1 VNQSKYALMAGLFIL
16 ISVAA
21 VFAIVARIAK
31 ERADVDDAHQ
41 YIATF
46 AAGQDISG
54 LDEGAQVRLIGKP
67 IGRVESV
74 EIVMPE
80 GADAHIKI
88 TFSVPR
94 KVRLKSQSPII
105 EAQTSFTGGAWLN
118 IRSLGTGEEL
128 PDNSSVEGQSVG
140 ITAMLDA
147 MQTEMQATLASLR
160 SDAALVTEEFVETG
174 NAIEE
179 AADEATTLLSR
190 LEEKLDPS
198 IQEYDTFMAEA
209 TGVMA
214 DIRSVFGDSGEDI
227 RQTLASLNTL
237 TDTIDQR
244 LPGTLDRVDLALDDI
259 SSLSDEITGFVD
271 QAEQSLDGIN
281 ALTRE
286 LDSLTAETR
295 ATLGEN
301 RVELNRSVTNARR
314 TIIELRGM
322 VEDLRANPS
331 RLIWSPDP
339 SDLHNLDLYATA
351 RQYAT
356 AAEDLQAAAQALR
369 DASVTSPD
377 DAQQLDAL
385 RDDLMQQFDHFDQVQ
400 QEVWQRFER

>member
-160 SDAALVTEEFVETG
+160 SDAALVTEELVETG
-174 NAIEE
+174 DAIEE
-179 AADEATTLLSR
+179 AADEATALLSR